1 LLLSCGWWRQQFLFW
16 FWFNTPL
23 FKEIPE
29 SVVPAVPDSCSQV
42 LVEIIVVGE
51 YITLKEGM
59 AKNNFKP
66 KFVRI
71 VMQNLNF

>member
-1 LLLSCGWWRQQFLFW
+1 LFW

-23 FKEIPE
+23 FREIPE

-51 YITLKEGM
+51 YIHIEGRGGK
-59 AKNNFKP
+59 A
-66 KFVRI
+66 FVK
-71 VMQNLNF
+71 VLAWVGLQDLNPCVPYG

>member
-1 LLLSCGWWRQQFLFW
+1 LFW

-51 YITLKEGM
+51 YIHIEGRDG
-59 AKNNFKP
+59 KKQF
-66 KFVRI
+66 
-71 VMQNLNF
+71 QT